1 MDYIIGIDFC
11 RDFTQL
17 CLYNNET
24 GAIDSVPLSS
34 DKQSTR
40 IRTAITYSEEQND
53 WLIYSPTHEGRSG
66 MTVISNLYDLAK
78 SGESVTVGGEEYKIE
93 ILLARFFRRLFF
105 SVDRSCE
112 SKDIKGITVTVKNQD
127 PQLISNIGAGL
138 EYYGIPSERYRICDH
153 IESFMYYVVM
163 QNKDIWISDVG
174 LFVFD
179 EEEFRYYVLRFGR
192 KQKPMSIVAESTDF
206 SGTVKYDMLNEED
219 DIRIKYAFEN
229 VCGIM
234 LHKQNISA
242 IYATGAGFD
251 GSWAD
256 EVLKKIS
263 SGRRIFRGMNLYVKA
278 AAYVSKLFF
287 IGGAEEFLVIGEDDL
302 KSSMSLRAVS
312 HSELKEI
319 PFGKVGQKYYEAGGS
334 TEVILDNT
342 NEIDFMLHNALK
354 KDSFYAIMTL
364 EALPIRKNKTNRVSV
379 NVRFPSRN
387 EAVVT
392 VKDVGFG
399 AVRPTD
405 YRIWEQVINL

>member
-319 PFGKVGQKYYEAGGS
+319 PFGKVGQKYYEARGS